1 MTDTIYFLKKKNNI
15 AVSELSRYHRTTII
29 LLSDVVKNVPLKK
42 YLNLK
47 KNTTQ
52 PQAKLIHS
60 VGIEG
65 MQQRL

>member
-47 KNTTQ
+47 KNNTQ

>member
-47 KNTTQ
+47 KNNTQ
-52 PQAKLIHS
+52 PQAKLIYS